1 MKKEILQ
8 EEVLS
13 QQISPPVIVSLTSE
27 QIVVLEENKNIFKR
41 LGFEITCFGGKEYS
55 ISGVPNQLSDLT
67 KGDLFTE
74 MLDYLQEELS
84 GKPEEIL
91 TDKIASMACKAN
103 CKRKSELITVR
114 NGKSVYRTFNLRKI
128 LTIVPMDA
136 QL

>member
-1 MKKEILQ
+1 MKEKLFIIDQHAAHEKVLYERMKKEILQ

-74 MLDYLQEELS
+74 MLDYLQEELF
-84 GKPEEIL
+84 
-91 TDKIASMACKAN
+91 
-103 CKRKSELITVR
+103 RKTRR
-114 NGKSVYRTFNLRKI
+114 NSDRQEHLWYVKQ
-128 LTIVPMDA
+128 M
-136 QL
+136 